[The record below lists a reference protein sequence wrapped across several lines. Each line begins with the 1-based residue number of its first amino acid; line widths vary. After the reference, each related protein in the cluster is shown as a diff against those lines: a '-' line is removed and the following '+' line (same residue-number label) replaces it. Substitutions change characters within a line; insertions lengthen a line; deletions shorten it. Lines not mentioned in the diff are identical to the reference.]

1 MRPKIFDLCIS
12 RGININAKIIEKFV
26 NTFFSSQTIYI
37 KQNKMNKIHLPIK
50 KQIKNEKSTHSVKL
64 KL

>member
-26 NTFFSSQTIYI
+26 NTFFSPQTIYI